1 MSNKVLGVGH
11 NPRGNRD
18 MQEANVGPLDAG
30 RGTRDCSPGA
40 QLEAV
45 EKLLGPAGP
54 QRSEHGTATVDPRGS
69 REEGPRRIET
79 KRIRARMLAV
89 EESDLLQRLA
99 HEDLLAR
106 AVLMAAGH
114 GDGRRQMLERDQ
126 VSDSCRLPVR
136 RQSGT
141 HQGDRCVSAGGVI
154 GGFCSHIRPASAPQ
168 ERGLDQTE
176 RADECADS
184 DRRSQRPTGGARM
197 FAPGPSSRHV
207 GPPGSL
213 DRQRKG

>member
-106 AVLMAAGH
+106 AV
-114 GDGRRQMLERDQ
+114 
-126 VSDSCRLPVR
+126 
-136 RQSGT
+136 
-141 HQGDRCVSAGGVI
+141 
-154 GGFCSHIRPASAPQ
+154 
-168 ERGLDQTE
+168 
-176 RADECADS
+176 
-184 DRRSQRPTGGARM
+184 
-197 FAPGPSSRHV
+197 
-207 GPPGSL
+207 
-213 DRQRKG
+213 